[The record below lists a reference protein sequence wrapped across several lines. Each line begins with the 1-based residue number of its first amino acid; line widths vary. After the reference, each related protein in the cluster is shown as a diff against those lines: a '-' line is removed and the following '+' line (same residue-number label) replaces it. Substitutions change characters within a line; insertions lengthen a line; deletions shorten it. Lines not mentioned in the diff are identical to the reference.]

1 MVTFTEDA
9 ICLSDALDKVEKEEG
24 TRQRKRAFASHIQG
38 QEFNAP
44 QTTTTQQKHGER
56 IHEMMQP
63 KFIQEQGSTLSLKF
77 SDWNMKIII

>member
-1 MVTFTEDA
+1 MATFTEDA
-9 ICLSDALDKVEKEEG
+9 ICLSEILDKVEKEE
-24 TRQRKRAFASHIQG
+24 RIQQRNKAFASHIQG
-38 QEFNAP
+38 HEFNAP

-56 IHEMMQP
+56 IHEMMQI